1 MKKLISRYW
10 LVLVALVSVTLFT
23 ACSSD
28 DDAVNPV
35 FPQVQT
41 IAGAAGDVK
50 EFSFD
55 ANQNWSLSSNQ
66 IWCKISKVEAQNEN
80 QEEAKAAVKP
90 GFVLNG
96 AAGKQTIQVT
106 ITDDDASKDMS
117 VAQLSLK
124 MGDQEVT
131 IAEIQRSAEG
141 YELKV
146 YDELG
151 YDITETG
158 ITVGYKDIAG
168 QPIYNKFT
176 VKSTFRFA
184 VTNTP
189 AWVELEG
196 GFLVGAPNKEIV
208 GGAAFKENQGLNA
221 KYAIGKDANYTITF
235 ASEDGKAAV
244 TVPVIYNGMTT
255 NTMDITYPTSSQWAV
270 WNVSMDGKVF
280 TQNGSS
286 LNGDAADVFTF
297 HNFVPFQLNTRDDAY
312 QLVVFENKK
321 EGLFE
326 DESGAVKLHGEKG
339 DVKLTVDALSSG
351 SRELL
356 VYALPQSVCDT
367 LENGLD
373 DMLEEDFKTVRS
385 DFDRYFLMDVVQK
398 ENSSSADDQSSAP
411 TILEMNYLPVECKK
425 DKSMYGSVA
434 SEFFGY
440 NGDEIYVAKSKVGVS
455 LTVNPNLKNW
465 DPTTMMETGYLTVTD
480 GGGNDISSS
489 VEASQD
495 GNENW
500 VFFVPVPETTPM
512 YMIFKDNGTPVRIL
526 VIEAG
531 EEGMSKKHTSIRKIR
546 K

>member
-106 ITDDDASKDMS
+106 ITDDDASKDLS
-117 VAQLSLK
+117 VAQLNLK
-124 MGDQEVT
+124 MGGQEVT

-141 YELKV
+141 YDLKV
-146 YDELG
+146 YDALG
-151 YDITETG
+151 HDITETG
-158 ITVGYKDIAG
+158 IIVGYKNVAG

-176 VKSTFRFA
+176 VKSTYRFA

-196 GFLVGAPNKEIV
+196 GFLVGTPNNEVV
-208 GGAAFKENQGLNA
+208 GGAAFKEGQGLNA
-221 KYAIGKDANYTITF
+221 KYAIAKEANYTITF

-255 NTMDITYPTSSQWAV
+255 HTMDITYPTSSQWAV

-286 LNGDAADVFTF
+286 LNGDATNVFTF
-297 HNFVPFQLNTRDDAY
+297 HNFVPFQLNTLNDDY
-312 QLVVFENKK
+312 QLVVFDKK
-321 EGLFE
+321 EDGLRE
-326 DESGAVKLHGEKG
+326 ETSGAVKLQGEKG
-339 DVKLTVDALSSG
+339 DVKLTIDALSSG
-351 SRELL
+351 SREFL
-356 VYALPQSVCDT
+356 VYALPQSVYATFD
-367 LENGLD
+367 NGLD
-373 DMLEEDFKTVRS
+373 EMLENDFTTVKS
-385 DFDRYFLMDVVQK
+385 DYDRYFLMDVVQK
-398 ENSSSADDQSSAP
+398 EANSSADDQSAAP
-411 TILEMNYLPVECKK
+411 TILKMNYLPVECKK
-425 DKSMYGSVA
+425 DKSMYGSII
-434 SEFFGY
+434 SEAFGY
-440 NGDEIYVAKSKVGVS
+440 NGDEIYVAQSEVGSS
-455 LTVNPNLKNW
+455 LTVNPNIKDWN
-465 DPTTMMETGYLTVTD
+465 PTTMMETGYLTVMD
-480 GGGNDISSS
+480 SNGND
-489 VEASQD
+489 VYAEPSQD
-495 GNENW
+495 EKENW
-500 VFFVPVPETTPM
+500 IFFVQVPEATPM
-512 YMIFKDNGTPVRIL
+512 FMVFKDNGTPVKVL
-526 VIEAG
+526 VVESPG
-531 EEGMSKKHTSIRKIR
+531 EGMSKKHTSIRKIR

>member
-96 AAGKQTIQVT
+96 AAGKQTIQIT
-106 ITDDDASKDMS
+106 ITDDDASKDLS
-117 VAQLSLK
+117 VAQLNLK
-124 MGDQEVT
+124 MGGQEVT

-141 YELKV
+141 YDLKV
-146 YDELG
+146 YDALG
-151 YDITETG
+151 HDITETG
-158 ITVGYKDIAG
+158 IIVGYKNVAG

-176 VKSTFRFA
+176 VKSTYRFA

-196 GFLVGAPNKEIV
+196 GFLVGTPNNEVV
-208 GGAAFKENQGLNA
+208 GGAAFKEGQGLNA
-221 KYAIGKDANYTITF
+221 KYAIAKEANYTITF

-255 NTMDITYPTSSQWAV
+255 HTMDITYPTSSQWAV

-286 LNGDAADVFTF
+286 LNGDATNVFTF
-297 HNFVPFQLNTRDDAY
+297 HNFVPFQLNTLNDDY
-312 QLVVFENKK
+312 QLVVFEKK
-321 EGLFE
+321 EDGLRE
-326 DESGAVKLHGEKG
+326 ETSGAVKLQGEKG
-339 DVKLTVDALSSG
+339 DVKLTIDALSSG
-351 SRELL
+351 SREFL
-356 VYALPQSVCDT
+356 VYALPQSVYATFD
-367 LENGLD
+367 NGLD
-373 DMLEEDFKTVRS
+373 EMLENDFTTVKS
-385 DFDRYFLMDVVQK
+385 DYDRYFLMDVVQK
-398 ENSSSADDQSSAP
+398 EANSSADDQSAAP
-411 TILEMNYLPVECKK
+411 TILKMNYLPVECKK
-425 DKSMYGSVA
+425 DKSMYGSII
-434 SEFFGY
+434 SEAFGY
-440 NGDEIYVAKSKVGVS
+440 NGDEIYVAQSEVGSS
-455 LTVNPNLKNW
+455 LTVNPNIKDWN
-465 DPTTMMETGYLTVTD
+465 PTTMMETGYLTVMD
-480 GGGNDISSS
+480 SNGND
-489 VEASQD
+489 VYAEPSQD
-495 GNENW
+495 EKENW
-500 VFFVPVPETTPM
+500 IFFVQVPEATPM
-512 YMIFKDNGTPVRIL
+512 FMVFKDNGTPVKVL
-526 VIEAG
+526 VVESPG
-531 EEGMSKKHTSIRKIR
+531 EGMSKKHTSIRKIR